1 MVEFAYRV
9 RGYVEGMTLAEFEG
23 NQEKQDAV
31 TYRVGVIGE
40 AARNVSTDTA
50 DSVDL
55 DWRGITGMRNRLF
68 HGYGEV
74 DVNLLWK
81 TVMDYLPPMIATL
94 ERYLS
99 P

>member
-1 MVEFAYRV
+1 MVDFAYRV
-9 RGYVEGMTLAEFEG
+9 RGYIEGMTEEEFEA
-23 NQEKQDAV
+23 NQMKQDAV

-40 AARNVSTDTA
+40 AARNVSTDTTTA
-50 DSVDL
+50 IDL

-74 DVNLLWK
+74 DVHLLWK
-81 TVMDYLPPMIATL
+81 TVTDYLPPMIVTL
-94 ERYLS
+94 ERYLA

>member
-9 RGYVEGMTLAEFEG
+9 QGYVEGMTLADFEG

-40 AARNVSTDTA
+40 AARNVSVDTTDA
-50 DSVDL
+50 IDL

-74 DVNLLWK
+74 DVSLLWK
-81 TVMDYLPPMIATL
+81 AVKDYLPPMIATL
-94 ERYLS
+94 ERYLQR
-99 P
+99 